1 MEEVNCPVDNCE
13 DCEFNRS
20 QSWCARA
27 LPDYKGHTEL
37 EKIRMEGFWEAI
49 DWCEEHYKWMEEHWE
64 QLDAYTGLV
73 IKILEECYADGRPPT
88 EADMFMIDT
97 FWNGEEQ
104 WKIGIVIGL
113 VKERKKLMVNI
124 FQKYFVTSMDF
135 LLLASYVSLAADM
148 CGEIRLMIT

>member
-1 MEEVNCPVDNCE
+1 MEELNCPVDNCE

-97 FWNGEEQ
+97 FWNGEE
-104 WKIGIVIGL
+104 
-113 VKERKKLMVNI
+113 
-124 FQKYFVTSMDF
+124 
-135 LLLASYVSLAADM
+135 
-148 CGEIRLMIT
+148 

>member
-64 QLDAYTGLV
+64 QLDAYTGLI
-73 IKILEECYADGRPPT
+73 IKILEECYTDGRAPT

-97 FWNGEEQ
+97 FWNGEE
-104 WKIGIVIGL
+104 
-113 VKERKKLMVNI
+113 
-124 FQKYFVTSMDF
+124 
-135 LLLASYVSLAADM
+135 
-148 CGEIRLMIT
+148 